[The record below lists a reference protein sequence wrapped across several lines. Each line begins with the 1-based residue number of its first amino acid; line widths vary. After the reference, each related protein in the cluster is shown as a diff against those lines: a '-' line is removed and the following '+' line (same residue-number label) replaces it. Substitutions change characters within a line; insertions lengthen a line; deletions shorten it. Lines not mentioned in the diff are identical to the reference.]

1 MAAALDIAAGDRITS
16 INGYPPAGGV
26 LAGLL
31 LRQRDPDRNDLVI
44 RLRRDGIGM
53 ERTLIVR

>member
-16 INGYPPAGGV
+16 INGYPPAGGL

-31 LRQRDPDRNDLVI
+31 LLQRDPDRNDFVI
-44 RLRRDGIGM
+44 RLQRGAAGM
-53 ERTLIVR
+53 QRALVVR